1 MIDQSFSD
9 QPVNLAMMRA
19 VAVLVAQ
26 PNVKIAVRR
35 RIKPWDAAGFE
46 KEFDYSLHPEETAV
60 CQVLADD
67 YRESLKLERGS
78 TSLASFI
85 REMSDIEQLSN
96 ELANKIKSLRHDSRF
111 LLTTVW
117 DDDESVFER
126 LSDLQEKVVTLPHST
141 DDNGRL
147 VDQLESIRDFFKAY
161 RPELEKRFGGTDG
174 KFRPNSPRLWHAA
187 TRSPIW
193 KLITDAWAACLDY
206 PHLRAKNGV
215 SPLHGVLVV
224 AIHEWVTQDNKMRFA
239 KTLKKYRSMQKRKRE
254 LDGKG
259 GPAAAKALEELEFRL
274 HHEFYPNELRS
285 HPGTR

>member
-26 PNVKIAVRR
+26 PDVKIAVRR
-35 RIKPWDAAGFE
+35 KIKPWDAAGFE

-60 CQVLADD
+60 CQALADN
-67 YRESLKLERGS
+67 YRESLNLERGS

-117 DDDESVFER
+117 DDDEKVFEK
-126 LSDLQEKVVTLPHST
+126 LSGLLEKVVTLPHST
-141 DDNGRL
+141 EDNGRL
-147 VDQLESIRDFFKAY
+147 VDELESIRDFFKFY
-161 RPELEKRFGGTDG
+161 RPQLEKRFGAVGG
-174 KFRPNSPRLWHAA
+174 KFRSNSPGIWHAT

-193 KLITDAWAACLDY
+193 KLINDAWTACLNY

-215 SPLHGVLVV
+215 SSAHNVLVA
-224 AIHEWVTQDNKMRFA
+224 AIHEWVTGGDKKKFA

-254 LDGKG
+254 LEERG
-259 GPAAAKALEELEFRL
+259 GIAAAKGLEELEFRL
-274 HHEFYPNELRS
+274 HHEFYPDERRS
-285 HPGTR
+285 ESSTQ